1 MKQTKRK
8 RDNLERKNHFKTHN
22 NKIEKFKN
30 LEGKNESRFQNF
42 QIRMKIKIIITQK
55 NIEENWN
62 G

>member
-30 LEGKNESRFQNF
+30 LEGKRESRFQNF

-55 NIEENWN
+55 NIEEN
-62 G
+62 

>member
-8 RDNLERKNHFKTHN
+8 GDNLERKNHFKTHN

-42 QIRMKIKIIITQK
+42 QIRIKIKIIITQK
-55 NIEENWN
+55 NIEEN
-62 G
+62 

>member
-30 LEGKNESRFQNF
+30 LEGKQISKFSNKNEDKKYNSA
-42 QIRMKIKIIITQK
+42 KI
-55 NIEENWN
+55 
-62 G
+62 